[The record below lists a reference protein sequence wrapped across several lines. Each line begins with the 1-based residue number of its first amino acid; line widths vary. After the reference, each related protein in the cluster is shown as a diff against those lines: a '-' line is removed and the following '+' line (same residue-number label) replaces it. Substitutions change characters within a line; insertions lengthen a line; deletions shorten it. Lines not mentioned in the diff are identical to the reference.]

1 VWVWNGPGWLPVTTS
16 NEVFWEWLKQKRRNP
31 RSAKALKIVRRA
43 KVAAAIQAVVVPVAK
58 VVADPAAEIVDVG
71 DRAATVA
78 ARVVIAAAGLAA
90 VPTVAMMVR
99 RRWIWKS

>member
-1 VWVWNGPGWLPVTTS
+1 VTTS

-43 KVAAAIQAVVVPVAK
+43 KVGAAIRAVVVPVAK
-58 VVADPAAEIVDVG
+58 GVVDPAAEIVDVVV
-71 DRAATVA
+71 RAATVA
-78 ARVVIAAAGLAA
+78 ALLVIADVGLAA
-90 VPTVAMMVR
+90 GATVAMMVR